1 MKYVPRV
8 DKMQNS
14 SKLLIVNICCNFEKL
29 NLGNLVCED
38 TDLLSLF
45 ILCKFH
51 EAKSKST
58 LIKTER
64 FVAGHFSLARQQ
76 QQSAQR

>member
-1 MKYVPRV
+1 MKYVPRM
-8 DKMQNS
+8 DKLQNS
-14 SKLLIVNICCNFEKL
+14 SKLLITIICCNIEKL
-29 NLGNLVCED
+29 YLENLICIF

-58 LIKTER
+58 SIKAER
-64 FVAGHFSLARQQ
+64 FVAGHFSLACQQ
-76 QQSAQR
+76 QQSA